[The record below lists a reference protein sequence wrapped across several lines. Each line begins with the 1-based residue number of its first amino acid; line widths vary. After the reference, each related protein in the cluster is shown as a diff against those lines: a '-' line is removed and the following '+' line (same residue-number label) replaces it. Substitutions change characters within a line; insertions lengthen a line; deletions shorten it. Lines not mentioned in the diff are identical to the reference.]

1 MAVMAAIGARYM
13 DKAPEVRLHRFGNL
27 GAIDLRVDYLRPGIG
42 DYFDL
47 HAGVIRLGARVASAR
62 MEFRGGADG
71 KLLSTGRG
79 YRSWRDG
86 QGERCQNA
94 PFFYIRYRR
103 EAVAGPQGIGLTL
116 CPL

>member
-13 DKAPEVRLHRFGNL
+13 DEAPEVRLHRFGNL

-62 MEFRGGADG
+62 MEFRGGGGREVVVDG
-71 KLLSTGRG
+71 
-79 YRSWRDG
+79 
-86 QGERCQNA
+86 
-94 PFFYIRYRR
+94 
-103 EAVAGPQGIGLTL
+103 AGV
-116 CPL
+116 